1 MAAGACC
8 RGVRE
13 QGGPQGQPPQWH
25 HAQPEAAAGP
35 QRRQRTRGGGPL
47 LYRDSVYMPQT
58 CPKVCSLMHRTS
70 QQIVGSK
77 YLGDIIFWP
86 STSRRHHNVGLYQHR
101 ILTIQLRTTQLA
113 YGRLPAPWLAQR
125 HSNLSPAATFGALV
139 AGQLLPG
146 TMASAGPALRP
157 AGQLLLEN
165 TRGKDSMFM
174 LLRWNTLGM

>member
-1 MAAGACC
+1 MGFMPNIDRWFSCW
-8 RGVRE
+8 RF
-13 QGGPQGQPPQWH
+13 
-25 HAQPEAAAGP
+25 
-35 QRRQRTRGGGPL
+35 L
-47 LYRDSVYMPQT
+47 L
-58 CPKVCSLMHRTS
+58 
-70 QQIVGSK
+70 
-77 YLGDIIFWP
+77 LG
-86 STSRRHHNVGLYQHR
+86 
-101 ILTIQLRTTQLA
+101 
-113 YGRLPAPWLAQR
+113 